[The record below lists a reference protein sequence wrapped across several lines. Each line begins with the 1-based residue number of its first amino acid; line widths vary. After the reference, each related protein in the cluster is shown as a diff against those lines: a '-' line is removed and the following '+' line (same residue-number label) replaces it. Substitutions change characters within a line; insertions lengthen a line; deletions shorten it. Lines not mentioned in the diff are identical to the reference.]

1 MLVIAVKRLLGTIMN
16 KSLLGMFCSLGLVLA
31 PILSQ
36 AELTCQYTEP
46 VAKSFSIDLIP
57 CFKPL
62 RIPFEDRAW
71 FEFVDLNHP
80 ESVHINGHYLQGYSA
95 KAQSMNLL
103 IYKRNSTLGVAGHI
117 IVKVVP

>member
-1 MLVIAVKRLLGTIMN
+1 M
-16 KSLLGMFCSLGLVLA
+16 KSLLGVLCSIGLVLA
-31 PILSQ
+31 PSFSQ

-46 VAKSFSIDLIP
+46 VAKSFSIDLIA

-80 ESVHINGHYLQGYSA
+80 DSVDISGNYLQGYSTS
-95 KAQSMNLL
+95 AQPINLL
-103 IYKRNSTLGVAGHI
+103 IYKRNSTLGVAGH
-117 IVKVVP
+117 VVVNFAR